1 MKNNVRFLYIICTVA
16 LIFVAVFSIVSFVI
30 NQSENEPN
38 YSFSLVWNTYGIS
51 SYDSKTGKL
60 IKTKDATEPNRYITF
75 LQLSEEQYAAIWE
88 LIEDLDIESYPDV
101 YDPTG
106 NIYVTPYETLILSV
120 KAEGIDKKVAVYEN
134 TLYFSS
140 DEKARKFLD
149 VCRGIEE
156 ILTGTNEWKKLPEY
170 EFFYD

>member
-1 MKNNVRFLYIICTVA
+1 M
-16 LIFVAVFSIVSFVI
+16 
-30 NQSENEPN
+30 
-38 YSFSLVWNTYGIS
+38 
-51 SYDSKTGKL
+51 

-156 ILTGTNEWKKLPEY
+156 ILTGTKEWKKLPEY

>member
-16 LIFVAVFSIVSFVI
+16 LIFVAVFSIASFVI

-38 YSFSLVWNTYGIS
+38 FSFSLVWNTYGIS

-120 KAEGIDKKVAVYEN
+120 KAEGIDKKVA
-134 TLYFSS
+134 
-140 DEKARKFLD
+140 A
-149 VCRGIEE
+149 
-156 ILTGTNEWKKLPEY
+156 
-170 EFFYD
+170 